1 MATLKVSDLSPHPKN
16 NYYFDDVSGDKW
28 NEFLESIRKNGV
40 REQIIVTD
48 DMVIVSGHQRVRA
61 CKELGIQVID
71 AKIEHYNSD
80 DDVIRDLI
88 EINTKQRGVIS
99 DSEIKIGRRIKF
111 LEEYYGIQHGN
122 NQHTERSGHNVNS
135 KSQDDLAEELEMSKR
150 QMSRY
155 KSLTDLIPEL
165 QDAVE
170 SGQITAT
177 TAMGF
182 VKKLSPEEQKK
193 LAEAI
198 GGKEKVSGKEV
209 EKYIIELKAKDAE
222 IEKLSRD
229 RDSAEKAA
237 RSFAKQINQGGR
249 VIEKTVEVEVAPSDY
264 KEVKNKAR
272 AYDAETKRLNDKL
285 EEVYQERNKLEEEI
299 RQLREQT
306 AKEQSNGDMVAGA
319 IYFIAQCGSFI
330 RDVGGYVW
338 LADKIADLPTRESE
352 GYIKAAMTVRD
363 WANVLIQNIE
373 RSEYGKQEVERINA
387 ESAE

>member
-80 DDVIRDLI
+80 DDVVRDLI

-111 LEEYYGIQHGN
+111 LEEYYGVKNGN
-122 NQHTERSGHNVNS
+122 NQHTRASELSSDPHKKTQS
-135 KSQDDLAEELEMSKR
+135 DLAEDFNMSTR
-150 QMSRY
+150 QLRKY

-165 QDAVE
+165 QEAVE

-193 LAEAI
+193 LAESI
-198 GGKEKVSGKEV
+198 SGQDKVSSKEV
-209 EKYIIELKAKDAE
+209 EKYIVELKAKDAE
-222 IEKLSRD
+222 IERLTRNYEGLD
-229 RDSAEKAA
+229 RANKIL
-237 RSFAKQINQGGR
+237 AKEANQGGK
-249 VIEKTVEVEVAPSDY
+249 VVEKVVEVEVVPDDY
-264 KEVKNKAR
+264 E
-272 AYDAETKRLNDKL
+272 ETKKQLQMYRGDNERLNRESK
-285 EEVYQERNKLEEEI
+285 ERNKELEEARLRVKELEGRSAEDEMKDKAIREAEYFEI
-299 RQLREQT
+299 
-306 AKEQSNGDMVAGA
+306 AAYD
-319 IYFIAQCGSFI
+319 FIKRC
-330 RDVGGYVW
+330 GGYVW
-338 LADKIADLPTRESE
+338 LCERVNDMPTGVSKKFKKALFQLNAMTTKMLEQTG
-352 GYIKAAMTVRD
+352 GYID
-363 WANVLIQNIE
+363 GE
-373 RSEYGKQEVERINA
+373 
-387 ESAE
+387 

>member
-111 LEEYYGIQHGN
+111 LEEYYGVEHGGD
-122 NQHTERSGHNVNS
+122 RKSSGHNVNL
-135 KSQDDLAEELEMSKR
+135 KSQDDIAQDLEMSKR
-150 QMSRY
+150 QMARY

-198 GGKEKVSGKEV
+198 VGKEKVSGKELRN
-209 EKYIIELKAKDAE
+209 IS
-222 IEKLSRD
+222 LS
-229 RDSAEKAA
+229 
-237 RSFAKQINQGGR
+237 
-249 VIEKTVEVEVAPSDY
+249 
-264 KEVKNKAR
+264 
-272 AYDAETKRLNDKL
+272 
-285 EEVYQERNKLEEEI
+285 
-299 RQLREQT
+299 
-306 AKEQSNGDMVAGA
+306 
-319 IYFIAQCGSFI
+319 
-330 RDVGGYVW
+330 
-338 LADKIADLPTRESE
+338 
-352 GYIKAAMTVRD
+352 
-363 WANVLIQNIE
+363 
-373 RSEYGKQEVERINA
+373 
-387 ESAE
+387 